1 MNAREATHGHGVLPN
16 LIVIGALKCGTTSL
30 HYYLNLHPQISMS
43 SRKELN
49 FFIEERNWSKGV
61 PWYRSHFRENTE
73 IHGESS
79 PGYTAFP
86 RFRGVPERMASLI
99 PDAKLLYVVRDPIE
113 RIVSHYVQSQ
123 AAGHESRGLPEA
135 LSDFSTNYYIKCS
148 QYGMQMERY
157 LNYFPPSNILV
168 VQAEELAFQRAATL
182 KTIFHFFGVEDSF
195 FSKKMANVKNQS
207 VDKRR
212 MGRVGSL
219 LMAIPGWT
227 HLDRLPAKVKKVLF
241 SPISKPI
248 ETPVLEERL
257 KRDLQ
262 DFMREDINRFRK
274 MTARS
279 FETWSV

>member
-1 MNAREATHGHGVLPN
+1 MNVREATRGQGVLPN

-43 SRKELN
+43 TKKELN
-49 FFIEERNWSKGV
+49 FFIEERNWPKGV
-61 PWYRSHFRENTE
+61 AWYRSYFRANAK

-79 PGYTAFP
+79 PGYTAYP

-99 PDAKLLYVVRDPIE
+99 PDAKLLYVVRDPLE
-113 RIVSHYVQSQ
+113 RIISHYVQSQ
-123 AAGHESRGLPEA
+123 AAGHESRSLAEA
-135 LSDFSTNYYIKCS
+135 LNDFSTNYYIKCS

-157 LNYFPPSNILV
+157 LNHFPPSNILV
-168 VQAEELAFQRAATL
+168 VQAEELALKRAATL
-182 KTIFHFFGVEDSF
+182 KTIFRFLGVDDSF
-195 FSKKMANVKNQS
+195 FSKKMANVKNRS

-219 LMAIPGWT
+219 LMVIPGWT
-227 HLDRLPAKVKKVLF
+227 HFDRLPAKVKKVLF

-248 ETPVLEERL
+248 ETPALEDRL
-257 KRDLQ
+257 RKDLQ
-262 DFMREDINRFRK
+262 DFMKEDINRFRK
-274 MTARS
+274 IAGRS